1 MAAPVGLR
9 GMRAWVWLALGVLA
23 AGAAWG
29 WWCLGQPVTLPD
41 APSGRIACVSYAPF
55 RLPGESPLDVHAFVS
70 PERINA
76 DLQAL
81 SQRFD
86 CVRTYSQGQGLGAV
100 PAIAQRHGMQVLMG
114 IWLGRDRKANA
125 EQIRLGIAAAR
136 RYPQVLRGIVVG
148 NEVLLRGDLSEAA
161 LAGYLRQVRAA
172 VSVPVTYADVWEFWL
187 RHPALAKAVDFVTI
201 HILPYWED
209 RPVGPEHAVQHVAA
223 VYARMRAAFPGQP
236 VMIGET
242 GWPSAGRPR
251 QTAVPSVVNEAR
263 YLREFLDYAAT
274 VHMPYNVIEAF
285 DQPWKR
291 DLEGTAGGYWGIFDA
306 QARPKFNMTGPVTEV
321 PRWWLGWL
329 AGVLGAG
336 VFLGCGGRT
345 RQGSGGV
352 ALALAGFASGAVL
365 AWQYRQLALAARDGW
380 EWTVSLGA
388 CAAALATAVLLART
402 LAARLA
408 GRLKGTPAAT
418 GWSPRETP
426 PGHWW
431 PWLQG
436 AWLLALAYYGL
447 LLAFDGRYRDYPLG
461 LFALPCIGYALCACL
476 RAGRAMP
483 PLESRFLACLVP
495 LLAIVV
501 LVQERGITH
510 AAWLWLALNL
520 ALAWPVL
527 HAWRRACLQAQQA

>member
-1 MAAPVGLR
+1 
-9 GMRAWVWLALGVLA
+9 MRAWMWLALGVMA
-23 AGAAWG
+23 AAAAWG
-29 WWCLGQPVTLPD
+29 WWRLGQPVTLPD

-70 PERINA
+70 PERIDA

-81 SQRFD
+81 SRRFD

-114 IWLGRDRKANA
+114 IWLGRDRKVNA
-125 EQIRLGIAAAR
+125 EQIRLGIAAAH

-187 RHPALAKAVDFVTI
+187 RHSDLAKVVDFVTI

-209 RPVGPEHAVQHVAA
+209 HPVGPEHAVQHVAA
-223 VYARMRAAFPGQP
+223 VYARVRAAFPGQS

-263 YLREFLDYAAT
+263 YLREFLDYAAK

-291 DLEGTAGGYWGIFDA
+291 DLEGTAGGYWGIFNA
-306 QARPKFNMTGPVTEV
+306 QAEPKFSMTGPVTEV

-329 AGVLGAG
+329 AGGLGALL
-336 VFLGCGGRT
+336 FLGCGGGER
-345 RQGSGGV
+345 RRGGWI

-365 AWQYRQLALAARDGW
+365 AWQYRQVALAARDWW

-388 CAAALATAVLLART
+388 CAAALVTALLLART
-402 LAARLA
+402 FAAYLA
-408 GRLKGTPAAT
+408 GRLDETPAT
-418 GWSPRETP
+418 MDEPPQWTPSGNWWS
-426 PGHWW
+426 
-431 PWLQG
+431 WLQG

-461 LFALPCIGYALCACL
+461 LFALPCVGYALCACL
-476 RAGRAMP
+476 RGGRAMP

-495 LLAIVV
+495 LLAVV
-501 LVQERGITH
+501 ALVKERGITH

-527 HAWRRACLQAQQA
+527 RAWRRTRLQAQQA